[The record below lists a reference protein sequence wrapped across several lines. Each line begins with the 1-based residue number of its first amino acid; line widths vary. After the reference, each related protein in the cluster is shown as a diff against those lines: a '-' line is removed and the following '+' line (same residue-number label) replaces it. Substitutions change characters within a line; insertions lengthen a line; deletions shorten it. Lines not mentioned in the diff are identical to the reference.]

1 MGMLGIYRKHL
12 RMASL
17 PNEKRN
23 RQNKIETRYVSH
35 SFCFRLRSKQTKR
48 WLLEY
53 KVRYHADCRHHSIC
67 THTCFYCIA
76 TASFSFH
83 KAYLL
88 CLWLCF
94 SIIFVFQS
102 KFIARSQYYY
112 RRSSSSSVCKFFF
125 SISNKKLPT
134 LYWLVDGAR
143 QERKKIEESKFYWL
157 VFGYVCVWLFGGCSH
172 FIRLF
177 NRFHFSL
184 QFILFGKPNWDWLRL
199 RNGPEKGNTSSTRWD
214 IAFRYCYGLWQMY

>member
-12 RMASL
+12 WMASL

-125 SISNKKLPT
+125 LHFKQKTSNFVLTRRRCSAGAKKNRRVKVL
-134 LYWLVDGAR
+134 LVGIWLCLCMTFWWV
-143 QERKKIEESKFYWL
+143 QP
-157 VFGYVCVWLFGGCSH
+157 
-172 FIRLF
+172 
-177 NRFHFSL
+177 FHSFVQSFSL
-184 QFILFGKPNWDWLRL
+184 QFTIHTFWETELRL
-199 RNGPEKGNTSSTRWD
+199 VEIEKWPRKREH
-214 IAFRYCYGLWQMY
+214 IEYEMRYSL

>member
-12 RMASL
+12 WMAS
-17 PNEKRN
+17 PPKEKRN

-35 SFCFRLRSKQTKR
+35 SFCFRLRNKWTKR

-53 KVRYHADCRHHSIC
+53 KVRYDADCRHHSIC

-125 SISNKKLPT
+125 SISNRKLPT

-157 VFGYVCVWLFGGCSH
+157 VFGYVWFDFLVGAAISFVCSIV
-172 FIRLF
+172 FTSVYNSYFLG
-177 NRFHFSL
+177 NR
-184 QFILFGKPNWDWLRL
+184 IEIGWDWEMA
-199 RNGPEKGNTSSTRWD
+199 PKKGTHRIRD
-214 IAFRYCYGLWQMY
+214 EI

>member
-125 SISNKKLPT
+125 SISNRKLPT

-143 QERKKIEESKFYWL
+143 QERKKSKSQSFIGWYL
-157 VFGYVCVWLFGGCSH
+157 VMFGLTFWWVQP
-172 FIRLF
+172 
-177 NRFHFSL
+177 FHSFVQSFSL
-184 QFILFGKPNWDWLRL
+184 QFTIHTFWETELRL
-199 RNGPEKGNTSSTRWD
+199 VEIEKWPRKREH
-214 IAFRYCYGLWQMY
+214 IEYEMRYSL